1 MKLLLDTHVILWALE
16 DSPRLPLHIRE
27 LIKEESNEIYVSAVS
42 LWEIAIKHKKQPETL
57 PYTATQ
63 IRDYCQRAGYVFLS
77 LSLDS
82 IQTYERYDFSSHL
95 DPFDQ
100 MLVAQSACNNMR
112 LLTHDE
118 KLKSYN
124 VGFIELF

>member
-16 DSPRLPLHIRE
+16 DSIRLPIYIRD
-27 LIKEESNEIYVSAVS
+27 LIKEESNEIYVSVVS
-42 LWEIAIKHKKQPETL
+42 LWEIAIKHKKQPDTL

-63 IRDYCQRAGYVFLS
+63 IRDYCQRAGYIFLS

-82 IQTYERYDFSSHL
+82 IQTYEQYDFSKHL

-118 KLKSYN
+118 KLKAYN

>member
-1 MKLLLDTHVILWALE
+1 MKLLLDTHVIIWALE
-16 DSPRLPLHIRE
+16 DSPRLPLYIRE
-27 LIKEESNEIYVSAVS
+27 LIQDENNEIYVSAIS
-42 LWEIAIKHKKQPETL
+42 LWEIAIKHKKQPTTM
-57 PYTATQ
+57 PYSADR
-63 IRDYCQRAGYVFLS
+63 IKELCQRAGFIFLS

-82 IQTYERYDFSSHL
+82 ISLYERYDYSAHL

-100 MLVAQSACNNMR
+100 MLVAQSLCNNMR

-118 KLKSYN
+118 KLKLYN